1 MDRLE
6 NNLEQAAAKSWNVRP
21 AAERRVRP
29 MFTNKRHHHHHRL
42 CSALPPL
49 PPSTDPPRRSLHT
62 MLELFVSVA
71 VVSVCLWEE
80 EEEEGVCV
88 GLSQR
93 RALHMHS
100 RTHFCPS
107 TTSQRAAL
115 IIVQRPDAHSF
126 VIGPAVINTHTP
138 DHTLFRHLK

>member
-29 MFTNKRHHHHHRL
+29 MCL